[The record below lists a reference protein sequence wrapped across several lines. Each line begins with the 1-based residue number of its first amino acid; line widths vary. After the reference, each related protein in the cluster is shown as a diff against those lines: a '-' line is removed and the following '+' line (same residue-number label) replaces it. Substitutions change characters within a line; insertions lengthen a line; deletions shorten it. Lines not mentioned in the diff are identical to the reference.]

1 MRERP
6 TANPAN
12 RFAKATV
19 EYDPGDGPPPS
30 SVTLLEDHS
39 RSILSHN
46 DSPDLGFSWSVNPY
60 RGCTHACAYCS
71 SPDTPILTGDG
82 RTRAIADLKVG
93 DEIYGTRFDGKYRR
107 YVRTTVLDHWEA
119 VKPAYRVTLADGTE
133 LVASGD
139 HRFLTAE
146 RGWKHVV
153 PAAKGQRPFLTT
165 NNSLMGTGRFAS
177 PPAHNAPYR
186 AGYLCGIIRG
196 DALLRRYDYSGRRN
210 RRDVIHQFRLALVDL
225 EALHRAK
232 SFLAAFDVDTVEF
245 AFAAAVGARK
255 PLQAIRSSSR
265 ASFDRISS
273 LVVWPAYASDSW
285 HKGFLAGVF
294 DAEGSYSGGIVRIS
308 NGDEEMIRHVV
319 ASCRALGFDVVVD
332 TQQRQRPMHYVRIRG
347 GLREHLRFFHTV
359 DPAITRKRDIE
370 GTAFKFANDL
380 RVVSIEPVGRQVL
393 YDITTG
399 TGDFIAN
406 GVVSH
411 NCYARPTHEYLDFGA
426 GTDFDTKIVYK
437 PRAAELLRGA
447 FEARSWKGELVMF
460 SGVTDCYQAFEA
472 RLRLTRACLEVCLEY
487 RNPVSVI
494 SKSALIERDIDLFQ
508 QLAAEARCHVSVS
521 LAFTDAEVARAI
533 EPWAPSPDRRLKVI
547 EAMAKAGVP
556 VGIMV
561 APVIPGLNDR
571 DLPGLLARAAE
582 AGASSAG
589 WALLRLPGAVAPV
602 FEERVRAAL
611 PLRADKILSRVRDT
625 RNGRIYD
632 SRFHVRGRGEGRYAE
647 TIAALFESTA
657 LRLGLKRR
665 HDDGTA
671 DDHDEDDDEEPTTFR
686 RPPRRGPQLALPLV
700 DD

>member
-12 RFAKATV
+12 RFASTKI

-60 RGCTHACAYCS
+60 RGCTHACAYCVH
-71 SPDTPILTGDG
+71 PATPVLTTDG
-82 RTRAIADLKVG
+82 RTRAIADLRIG
-93 DEIYGTRFDGKYRR
+93 DEIYGTRLDGKYRY
-107 YVRTTVLDHWEA
+107 YVRTTVVDHWEV
-119 VKPAYRVTLADGTE
+119 VKAAYRVTLSDGTE

-139 HRFLTAE
+139 HRFLSE
-146 RGWKHVV
+146 RGWKHVL
-153 PAAKGQRPFLTT
+153 PAASGQRPFLTT
-165 NNSLMGTGRFAS
+165 NNSLIGTGRFAT
-177 PPAHNAPYR
+177 PPVDNPPYR
-186 AGYLCGIIRG
+186 AGYLCGMVRG
-196 DALLRRYDYSGRRN
+196 DALLRRSSSS
-210 RRDVIHQFRLALVDL
+210 HQFRLALVDL

-232 SFLAAFDVDTVEF
+232 RYLADFEVQTREF
-245 AFAAAVGARK
+245 QFAAAVGNRRS
-255 PLQAIRSSSR
+255 LQAIAAYSR
-265 ASFDRISS
+265 TKFERIIT
-273 LVVWPAYASDSW
+273 LITWPAYASDSW

-294 DAEGSYSGGIVRIS
+294 DAEGSCSCGVLRIA
-308 NGDEEMIRHVV
+308 NTDDEMIRRIVE
-319 ASCRALGFDVVVD
+319 SMNRLRFDVVVE
-332 TQQRQRPMHYVRIRG
+332 TQRSERERPVRCVRILG
-347 GLREHLRFFHTV
+347 GLRERLRFFHTV

-370 GTAFKFANDL
+370 GSAIKFKNDL
-380 RVVSIEPVGRQVL
+380 RVVSIEPVGKQVL

-411 NCYARPTHEYLDFGA
+411 NCYARPTHEYLDMGA

-460 SGVTDCYQAFEA
+460 SGVTDCYQPFEA
-472 RLRLTRACLEVCLEY
+472 KLRLTRACLEVCLEY

-494 SKSALIERDIDLFQ
+494 SKSALVERDIDLFQ
-508 QLAAEARCHVSVS
+508 QLAAEADCHVSVS
-521 LAFTDAEVARAI
+521 LAFIDAEAARAI
-533 EPWAPSPDRRLKVI
+533 EPWAPAPERRLKVI

-561 APVIPGLNDR
+561 APIIPGLNDR
-571 DLPGLLARAAE
+571 DLPALLARAAD

-589 WALLRLPGAVAPV
+589 WALLRLPGAVATV
-602 FEERVRAAL
+602 FEERVRAAM

-647 TIAALFESTA
+647 TIAALFDATA
-657 LRLGLKRR
+657 IRLGLKPR
-665 HDDGTA
+665 HRA
-671 DDHDEDDDEEPTTFR
+671 EKDDEEPPTTFR
-686 RPPRRGPQLALPLV
+686 RPPRRGPQLALPLI
-700 DD
+700 DDP